1 MEIRTIN
8 YQKTFN
14 LGNYQSE
21 RIGVEIVLEPGES
34 ANKAIDLAKQF
45 VEECHLNNQKVQ
57 ALQQEE
63 EPVEVIKT
71 QSPQTLI
78 ERTMGFIDAC
88 KNEGELK
95 AFEFMA
101 KNKPE
106 LKMYY
111 DKKLKSFNNGLSEN
125 PY

>member
-21 RIGVEIVLEPGES
+21 RIGVEIALEQGES

-78 ERTMGFIDAC
+78 ERTMSFIDAC

-101 KNKPE
+101 KTKPE
-106 LKMYY
+106 LKMHY
-111 DKKLKSFNNGLSEN
+111 DKKLKSFK
-125 PY
+125 

>member
-1 MEIRTIN
+1 MEIKTVN

-21 RIGVEIVLEPGES
+21 RIGVEIVLESGES
-34 ANKAIDLAKQF
+34 ANKAIELAKQF
-45 VEECHLNNQKVQ
+45 VEECHVNNQKVQ
-57 ALQQEE
+57 ALPEE

-88 KNEGELK
+88 KDERDLK
-95 AFEFMA
+95 AFELMC

-106 LKMYY
+106 LKKYY
-111 DKKLKSFNNGLSEN
+111 DKKLKSLTNGI
-125 PY
+125 

>member
-1 MEIRTIN
+1 MEFRTIN

-21 RIGVEIVLEPGES
+21 RIGVEIVLEQGES

-78 ERTMGFIDAC
+78 ERTMSFIDAC
-88 KNEGELK
+88 KNEGELRLL
-95 AFEFMA
+95 
-101 KNKPE
+101 NLW
-106 LKMYY
+106 LKTN
-111 DKKLKSFNNGLSEN
+111 LN
-125 PY
+125 

>member
-21 RIGVEIVLEPGES
+21 RIGVEIVLEQGES

-45 VEECHLNNQKVQ
+45 VEECHLNNNQKVQ
-57 ALQQEE
+57 ALQHEE
-63 EPVEVIKT
+63 EPIELIKT

-78 ERTMGFIDAC
+78 ERTMSFIDAC

-95 AFEFMA
+95 AFEFMS
-101 KNKPE
+101 KTKPE
-106 LKMYY
+106 LKSYY
-111 DKKLKSFNNGLSEN
+111 DKKLKSFK
-125 PY
+125 

>member
-21 RIGVEIVLEPGES
+21 RIGVEIVLESGES
-34 ANKAIDLAKQF
+34 ANKAIELAKQF
-45 VEECHLNNQKVQ
+45 VEECHVNNQKVQ
-57 ALQQEE
+57 ALPEE

-78 ERTMGFIDAC
+78 ERTMSFIDAC
-88 KNEGELK
+88 KDERDLK
-95 AFEFMA
+95 AFELMC

-106 LKMYY
+106 LKKYY
-111 DKKLKSFNNGLSEN
+111 DKKLKSLTNGI
-125 PY
+125 